1 MSSPRALPPAIRSL
15 PALTIVVVLVGA
27 SLRAPIVA
35 VAPVAREIGSDLAV
49 GAAVVGLLTS
59 IPVLCFAVFA
69 PLAIGIVRRGGAD
82 FALTVAL
89 GGALVGCIVRSTGGV
104 AVALVGTAVMG
115 AFIAIGNVVIPI
127 VIARE
132 YSAHRAHTMTGVYT
146 SALNVG
152 TMTVTVATAPLSS
165 AIGWRWAILSWAVFG
180 LAALVVWIPLRG
192 LRAAL
197 APSPGPRSRAAEGST
212 AVLRHG
218 PTWLLAA
225 AFAGQAFAFYAMTAW
240 LPTLLADQGFSG
252 AAAGA
257 ISAIFQVAG
266 IAGSLLLPVV
276 TLRASL
282 RVAAIAAGVAWLT
295 VPLGFLFAP
304 GLWLVWC
311 AVGGLAQGAGITIV
325 FIMINGFGDDA
336 HTTAGR
342 SGFVQGF
349 GYAVA
354 AAGPLLLGALHE
366 ATHAWVLPLVVVLVA
381 VVLFAVAGIAVAAH
395 IQRLQQ
401 RGRDYASS
409 GQPV

>member
-1 MSSPRALPPAIRSL
+1 
-15 PALTIVVVLVGA
+15 
-27 SLRAPIVA
+27 
-35 VAPVAREIGSDLAV
+35 
-49 GAAVVGLLTS
+49 
-59 IPVLCFAVFA
+59 
-69 PLAIGIVRRGGAD
+69 
-82 FALTVAL
+82 
-89 GGALVGCIVRSTGGV
+89 
-104 AVALVGTAVMG
+104 
-115 AFIAIGNVVIPI
+115 VIPI
-127 VIARE
+127 IIARE

-152 TMTVTVATAPLSS
+152 TMTVTLATAPLSGG
-165 AIGWRWAILSWAVFG
+165 IGWRWAVLFWAVFG
-180 LAALVVWIPLRG
+180 LAALVVWLPLRG

-197 APSPGPRSRAAEGST
+197 VPHADPRPANAEGST
-212 AVLRHG
+212 SVLRHG

-266 IAGSLLLPVV
+266 IAGSLLLPLV

-282 RVAAIAAGVAWLT
+282 RVGAIAAGVAWLA

-311 AVGGLAQGAGITIV
+311 ALGGMAQGAGITIV

-354 AAGPLLLGALHE
+354 AIGPLLLGALHE
-366 ATHAWVLPLVVVLVA
+366 ATDAWVLPLVVVLVA
-381 VVLFAVAGIAVAAH
+381 VVLFLVAGVAVATH
-395 IQRLQQ
+395 IQRL
-401 RGRDYASS
+401 RRTSNA
-409 GQPV
+409 PA